1 MTIGI
6 VGLGLIGGSL
16 AKAIRKKTEH
26 TVLGG
31 DVQDAIVLRAQAFEA
46 IHGELTDE
54 SLAECDIV
62 FLAVYP
68 QDAMDYAIAHA
79 EQFKKGG
86 IVVDCCG
93 VKSAVCP
100 RLFAL
105 AKAHS
110 FIFVGGHPMAG
121 IEYSGFLHAQSHLFE
136 GASMILVPNGEQRL
150 QGDILDADTA
160 NNQAPEDTG
169 ALIAALHT
177 LKQLFLSLGFSKV
190 PVVTMEEHDRVI
202 AYTSQLAHVVSSAY
216 VKCPHAKKD
225 SLAAGS
231 FQDMTRVAQLNAD
244 MWTQLFLLNR
254 TPLLEELDGLISR
267 LQSYADA
274 LRNGEAQIL
283 WNLLEE
289 GNRIK
294 VALT

>member
-16 AKAIRKKTEH
+16 AKAIRKRTGH

-46 IHGELTDE
+46 IHGELTDAN
-54 SLAECDIV
+54 LAECDIV
-62 FLAVYP
+62 FLALYP
-68 QDAMDYAIAHA
+68 KDALEYAAAHA
-79 EQFKKGG
+79 ALFRKGG
-86 IVVDCCG
+86 ILVDCCG

-100 RLFAL
+100 ELFAL
-105 AKAHS
+105 AREHGFA
-110 FIFVGGHPMAG
+110 FVGGHPMAG

-136 GASMILVPNGEQRL
+136 NASMILVPDENTE
-150 QGDILDADTA
+150 
-160 NNQAPEDTG
+160 
-169 ALIAALHT
+169 IAALHT

-190 PVVTMEEHDRVI
+190 PVVSMEEHDRVI

-225 SLAAGS
+225 ALSAGS

-244 MWTQLFLLNR
+244 MWTQLFLMNR
-254 TPLLEELDGLISR
+254 TPLLEELDGLVAR
-267 LQSYADA
+267 LQGYADA
-274 LRNGEAQIL
+274 LRSNNAGAL
-283 WNLLEE
+283 WDLLEE